1 MPTATTDR
9 RQFDGPRRL
18 ATPGDLR
25 RWSERCRAAGL
36 SVGLVPTMGAL
47 HAGHRSLV
55 RRARVDCDR
64 VVVSIFVNPRQFGPG
79 EDIDR
84 YPRSLDAD
92 LEMLADEAVDAVFV
106 PTVEAMYGAAP
117 ATSVCVD
124 PSLTGILEGV
134 HRPGHFDG
142 VALVV
147 AKLLIACRPHRAYF
161 GQKDAQQCAV
171 VRRLAADLDTG
182 VEIVV
187 TPVVR
192 DPDGLALSSRNLYL
206 SGAERSRALAI
217 PAGLSAAA
225 SAFAAGERR
234 PAVLR
239 DLVRAPME
247 AAGFDIDYVVAVD
260 GESLATVE
268 DVRLGCQILV
278 AGRIGSTRLIDVIR
292 LGIDAAPVD
301 GAVFQGSEIPGNHR
315 QPGERVDGAR
325 RPPR

>member
-9 RQFDGPRRL
+9 RALDTPRRL
-18 ATPGDLR
+18 VTPDELR

-47 HAGHRSLV
+47 HEGHRSLL

-64 VVVSIFVNPRQFGPG
+64 VVVSIFVNPTQFGPG

-84 YPRSLDAD
+84 YPRPLDAD
-92 LEMLADEAVDAVFV
+92 LAMLADEGVDAAFV
-106 PTVEAMYGAAP
+106 PTIEAMYGPNPVTA
-117 ATSVCVD
+117 VRVD
-124 PSLTGILEGV
+124 RSLTGVLEGV

-142 VALVV
+142 VSLVV

-161 GQKDAQQCAV
+161 GQKDAQQCVV

-182 VEIVV
+182 VVIVV

-192 DPDGLALSSRNLYL
+192 DHDGLAFSSRNAYL
-206 SGAERSRALAI
+206 SDAERKRAVSI

-225 SAFAAGERR
+225 TAFAGGETRSS
-234 PAVLR
+234 VLC
-239 DLVRAPME
+239 DLVRAPMTT
-247 AAGFDIDYVVAVD
+247 AGFDVDYVVAVD
-260 GESLATVE
+260 AKSLAGVE

-278 AGRIGSTRLIDVIR
+278 AGRMGTTRLIDVIR
-292 LGIDAAPVD
+292 LGIDAAPLD
-301 GAVFQGSEIPGNHR
+301 GAGRQVSEIPGVIGIQGR
-315 QPGERVDGAR
+315 E
-325 RPPR
+325 